1 MELSGQTIGQY
12 QILEEIG
19 RGGMAV
25 VYKAWQPS
33 LNRYVAL
40 KVLPSYL
47 TLDRQFVARFQREAQ
62 AAASLRHPN
71 ILVIHDVGQQGD
83 LYYIVMEYLEGQ
95 TLKQLIEQQGP
106 LPPERVVHI
115 VEQVAEALDYAHQR
129 GFVHRDIK
137 PANIFVGQGD
147 QVTLTDFGIAKAA
160 WETHLTRTGML
171 VGTPEYMSPEQARGE
186 EVDARSDLYSLGI
199 VAYEMLTGRVPFGGT
214 TPHAVLH
221 QQIYEPPPSP
231 AALHPQATGP
241 VEAVLLRALAKK
253 PEDRY
258 PTAGGLAQAL
268 NQAVLQVEM
277 EEIRRQVAQAAAWTA
292 AGHYDQAISRL
303 EALAR
308 THPNDQE
315 IAARLAEA
323 RHQAHLAHLYG
334 EVRELWAQAQAKAEE
349 LLAVAP
355 GYADPDGLLSRLA
368 GRKPKPGARP
378 TAARRR
384 VQPWPWALAGLA
396 VVAILVGLL
405 LALSEG
411 GGGRPTSASPVTG
424 RIAFASSRDGN
435 RDIYLMNADG
445 SGLTR
450 LTDHQAGDGW
460 PSWSPD
466 GKRIA
471 FHSDRGGNWDIYVMN
486 ADGSGLTRLT
496 NHPNWDMDPAW
507 SPDGKRIAFAS
518 WRDGNRDIYVMNAD
532 GSGLTRLTDH
542 PASDEEPAWSPDG
555 KRIAFSSWRDGNLEI
570 CLINADGSGLTR
582 LTNHL
587 AEDWGPAWSSDG
599 KRIAFISTRNGN
611 QEIYLM
617 NADGSGVTRLTD
629 NRADDQAPAWSPDRK
644 RIAFASDRDGNW
656 EIYVM
661 NADGSGLTRLTN
673 NLAYDYDGVPSWSPD
688 GRRIAFDSNRD
699 GNWEIY
705 VMNADGSNQTNLT
718 DNPSGDWGPSW
729 SPR

>member
-1 MELSGQTIGQY
+1 MTNPIGQQLGPY
-12 QILEEIG
+12 QIVEEVG

-33 LNRYVAL
+33 LKRHVAL
-40 KVLPSYL
+40 KVLPHYFQH
-47 TLDRQFVARFQREAQ
+47 DPEFVARFQREAQ
-62 AAASLRHPN
+62 AAAQLSHPH
-71 ILVIHDVGQQGD
+71 IIPIYDTGQADG
-83 LYYIVMEYLEGQ
+83 LHFIAMEYLEGGSLTQ
-95 TLKQLIEQQGP
+95 RLAAGPLGLTEAQLI
-106 LPPERVVHI
+106 L
-115 VEQVAEALDYAHQR
+115 EQVAEALDYAHQR

-292 AGHYDQAISRL
+292 AGHYDRAISRL

-368 GRKPKPGARP
+368 GRKRKPKPGARP
-378 TAARRR
+378 TAACRR

-405 LALSEG
+405 LALSRG
-411 GGGRPTSASPVTG
+411 GGGGPTSASPVTG

-435 RDIYLMNADG
+435 RE
-445 SGLTR
+445 
-450 LTDHQAGDGW
+450 
-460 PSWSPD
+460 
-466 GKRIA
+466 
-471 FHSDRGGNWDIYVMN
+471 IYVMN
-486 ADGSGLTRLT
+486 ADGSGLARLT
-496 NHPNWDMDPAW
+496 DNRADDQAPAW
-507 SPDGKRIAFAS
+507 SPDGRRIAFTS
-518 WRDGNRDIYVMNAD
+518 R
-532 GSGLTRLTDH
+532 
-542 PASDEEPAWSPDG
+542 
-555 KRIAFSSWRDGNLEI
+555 RDGNLEI
-570 CLINADGSGLTR
+570 YVMNADGSGLTR

-587 AEDWGPAWSSDG
+587 AEDW
-599 KRIAFISTRNGN
+599 
-611 QEIYLM
+611 E
-617 NADGSGVTRLTD
+617 
-629 NRADDQAPAWSPDRK
+629 PAWSP
-644 RIAFASDRDGNW
+644 
-656 EIYVM
+656 
-661 NADGSGLTRLTN
+661 
-673 NLAYDYDGVPSWSPD
+673 
-688 GRRIAFDSNRD
+688 
-699 GNWEIY
+699 
-705 VMNADGSNQTNLT
+705 
-718 DNPSGDWGPSW
+718 
-729 SPR
+729 

>member
-292 AGHYDQAISRL
+292 AGHYDRAISRL

-368 GRKPKPGARP
+368 GRKRKPKPGARP
-378 TAARRR
+378 TAACRR

-405 LALSEG
+405 LALSRG
-411 GGGRPTSASPVTG
+411 GGGGPTSASPVTG

-435 RDIYLMNADG
+435 REIYLMNADG
-445 SGLTR
+445 SGLAR
-450 LTDHQAGDGW
+450 LTDNRAGDGR

-486 ADGSGLTRLT
+486 ADGNGLTRLT

-507 SPDGKRIAFAS
+507 SPDGKRIAF
-518 WRDGNRDIYVMNAD
+518 
-532 GSGLTRLTDH
+532 T
-542 PASDEEPAWSPDG
+542 
-555 KRIAFSSWRDGNLEI
+555 SWRDGNLEI
-570 CLINADGSGLTR
+570 YLINADGSGLTR

-629 NRADDQAPAWSPDRK
+629 HPARDGTPAWSPDRK

-661 NADGSGLTRLTN
+661 NADGSGLARLTDN
-673 NLAYDYDGVPSWSPD
+673 PADDQAPAWSPD
-688 GRRIAFDSNRD
+688 GRRIAFASWRD
-699 GNWEIY
+699 GNLEIY
-705 VMNADGSNQTNLT
+705 VMNADGSGLTRLTNHLAE
-718 DNPSGDWGPSW
+718 DWEPAW
-729 SPR
+729 SP